1 MSASASNPKT
11 TQILKEFHSN
21 IITFLDELIEQFPLE
36 ADLIFVRLFLKDSV
50 PHIDIMNTFIKEC
63 FPHKE
68 AIAKRDEKLF
78 LEGDLSLF
86 GNFSKNKVNHF
97 RVLWKSSVLNDEDRC
112 VIWKW
117 FDTFIYLAEQYQK
130 LKIEST
136 K

>member
-1 MSASASNPKT
+1 MSATTQSKT
-11 TQILKEFHSN
+11 TQILSDFHSN
-21 IITFLDELIEQFPLE
+21 IVTFLDELIEQFPLE

-68 AIAKRDEKLF
+68 AIAKRDDKLF
-78 LEGDLSLF
+78 LENDLSLF

-97 RVLWKSSVLNDEDRC
+97 RILWKSANLNDEDRC

-130 LKIEST
+130 LKLET
-136 K
+136 L